1 MNTSDNI
8 DHIGPAWVAAL
19 NAVGNV
25 TEDASGH
32 HGKYAT
38 LGACLG
44 VVKPVLAE
52 HDLAVQQYNRP
63 GADGKVVVVTRIWHT
78 SGEWLEDEGLAM
90 AAPSDPQKVGGAV
103 TYARRYSL
111 TTFFA
116 ISTTDDDGQAATDHM
131 RASTT
136 TTRQQAP
143 QAAQAPPD
151 DDGYCE
157 AATRVYNSL
166 RSNASTVGE
175 HMKAWR
181 AEQGDNVPGFSLAD
195 LDGDHTWLD
204 LVANELAD
212 TLERTQA

>member
-1 MNTSDNI
+1 MITSTNTDA
-8 DHIGPAWVAAL
+8 IGPAWVAAL
-19 NAVGNV
+19 NGVNNV

-38 LGACLG
+38 LGACLA

-52 HDLAVQQYNRP
+52 HGLAVQQYNRP

-116 ISTTDDDGQAATDHM
+116 IATTDDDGQGASDAMRQPQRAPASREEPARSNEPPSPAATVYE
-131 RASTT
+131 ALG
-136 TTRQQAP
+136 RQKGTPVAEQ
-143 QAAQAPPD
+143 
-151 DDGYCE
+151 
-157 AATRVYNSL
+157 
-166 RSNASTVGE
+166 
-175 HMKAWR
+175 MKAWR
-181 AEQGDNVPGFSLAD
+181 SGQEAERGEASFTIEALEAD
-195 LDGDHTWLD
+195 PEWLD
-204 LVANELAD
+204 LVAGKLAD
-212 TLERTQA
+212 LLEAAQ